1 MVWDWTITMTKR
13 EPNPDDAPYRP
24 VPPGGKPWPGY
35 PKPKPAGPAPKLK
48 LAKKVSPRNKKTN
61 DPNVYG

>member
-1 MVWDWTITMTKR
+1 MPGK
-13 EPNPDDAPYRP
+13 EPHPDDAPYRP

-35 PKPKPAGPAPKLK
+35 PKPKPAPK

>member
-1 MVWDWTITMTKR
+1 MTKR

-35 PKPKPAGPAPKLK
+35 PKPKPTKLV
-48 LAKKVSPRNKKTN
+48 KKTSPRNKKTN